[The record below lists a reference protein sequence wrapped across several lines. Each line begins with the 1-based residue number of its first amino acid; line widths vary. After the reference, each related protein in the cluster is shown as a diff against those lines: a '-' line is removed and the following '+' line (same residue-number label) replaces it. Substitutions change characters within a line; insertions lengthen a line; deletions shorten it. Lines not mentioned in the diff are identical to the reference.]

1 MKLLSRLGGSHRL
14 AIHVVLLFACLAFL
28 APRADAQLL
37 PLPGAQIVQVPD
49 THLRAAINKALGQS
63 AVSPITTTQM
73 AQLTSL
79 DASGSLT
86 KQIVSL
92 TGLEHATKLTG
103 LDLSANAITD
113 VSPLRNL
120 TQLRF
125 LTLSDN
131 SLTSIENLSGLTNL
145 IRLNVS
151 RNSLTAFTGIAAMT
165 QLTHLDLSDNSLTA
179 LTGIEDMTQLTYLHL
194 GDSSTTTIG
203 YIRTDPAGI
212 TDFGPLRTLLGKDNV
227 SLQTD
232 ILVVKSLAFA
242 EEPATSYGAGDSV
255 EIDVAFYNDDVEYRA
270 TSALLVDA
278 PSGEKPYFRLNFGDN
293 FYGSAQWTSAAVNT
307 STKITTVSFS
317 YLVPQRQSANA
328 IAIDSLKVPVNTRI
342 TYTYPLMQSFPLQ
355 LAMPSNTFVE
365 TVGYKGAVT
374 LPTNLPTGKPIS
386 AAGPLFPTGTRA
398 ENMPESKLTTQDILT
413 LDADDPD
420 DPITYSI
427 FGGADEDEFTI
438 AGDKLR
444 LKDHML
450 DFESPT
456 DQVSK
461 LTDAEGNPT
470 STNAAGNN
478 QYVVVVQASDGG
490 TPPETD
496 LQRIIV
502 TVTNVDPPA
511 QPNAPSV
518 SGNNSTP
525 QELTVTWAAPTST
538 NAPITDYDVQYRIG
552 NSGAFTDANYDGTT
566 TSTTL
571 TGLTPGT
578 GYEVQVR
585 ATNVEGSSTWS
596 TSGSGT
602 TAANSAPSFGT
613 TTATVAE
620 NHTGALI
627 AHPIATDADTGDA
640 VTYANP
646 SGTDGNLFEIS
657 SNGQGGYELRFKNA
671 PDYENPGD
679 QAHTAP
685 TPTDADNN
693 NVYIFFVTA
702 TSGSGQ
708 RTASTTAR
716 FAVTVTDVSP
726 PAQPAIPATTTNHGK
741 PNELEVDWDAPT
753 TSADAPITDYDVR
766 YRIQN
771 TLNWTDA
778 DYDGTDTETTL
789 TGLMAGTVYNV
800 AVLARNVEGDSAW
813 SNSAAATTPANVAP
827 SFTTNSALNDVAEN
841 ETAIATIVATDADTG
856 DSVTSYTLL
865 SGADAEYFQINSGTG
880 ALTVSN
886 AAGLDFENPVDKL
899 VSAPDGNAL
908 KNNEYVIDIR
918 ATGGTGDRALPA
930 ERRFVFTVT
939 DADEP
944 PLAIGEEEDDLTASG
959 VPDQPTHLTVSWTAP
974 EVPNSIPAIE
984 DYYVQYREVGGS
996 WPVDEESDGENV
1008 EHTGTATTALIT
1020 GLSVGGSYDI
1030 RVRSKNDEGVSA
1042 WRTIT
1047 NAMTANNAAVM
1058 FTSSQTRF
1066 SVTENTPITTP
1077 VTTLTATDAD
1087 EEDAITY
1094 ALGDTPDKAA
1104 FEFDIDADAVTG
1116 VLRFKAVPDFEN
1128 PADLAFEDLSDPSR
1142 NSPAGDNVYIVSVTA
1157 TSGEGAR
1164 LSTETL
1170 WLTITV
1176 VDVIEFDNTP
1186 PVVERLT
1193 LVPPPAAGYT
1203 LGSEILA
1210 EVTFDDDGV
1219 DIPANLSRENRPFIT
1234 LYLGEETAANRRRAY
1249 WKGRRDGNSTIVT
1262 FAYEVQ
1268 ETDFATAITVD
1279 KELGITVPPDAPIRN
1294 SAGTEAV
1301 TTQVRDTGAP
1311 VGDQEQSRLEFPEV
1325 TPARRPGGGTQPGE
1339 TPQPGPAPTLTQE
1352 VLVSGTPVFIP
1363 ETVDGKFAASAVPR
1377 TPLIFNEFGNGADA
1391 TNDWLELRNVTGAA
1405 VSLKDWELSVVQNGE
1420 KKDVSLIVFP
1430 DVSVPANG
1438 LLLITHS
1445 APDKTP
1451 LAAGDDIAGSAD
1463 GKNGGLTH
1471 LYLVNSELAL
1481 PDDGK
1486 FLLILR
1492 NVKGKLGENEAF
1504 VDVAGG
1510 GGSDTD
1516 AFIREQEGKYDTHVW
1531 PLQVL
1536 DAPGGD
1542 TEDAL
1547 SSGAVWQRA
1556 KADVVGYHKDAW
1568 TTAAFTG
1575 LGYDRQVTQ
1584 SAATAGTPGYPNG
1597 AAKATVATPKGSVT
1611 ISEIMVDTAD
1621 GTLPQWIELYN
1632 KSKTEVLNLNRWKLE
1647 LQNINSA
1654 DLIGRPI
1661 VTLTLAEK
1669 LLQPNQTVLIV
1680 AGEARASSRAHLPAD
1695 RIYNLFELHQ
1705 KNLRVKTPRD
1715 TFLSAVGFYLK
1726 LTDREG
1732 ELVDEVGNTDGN
1744 RRTDDAPA
1752 WALPVSEVEGAR
1764 SSLIRRYDKD
1774 VALDGKH
1781 RPSWVSAANI
1791 KAIEGELY
1799 YGHAKDLGT
1808 PGWRAGGALPVELAG
1823 FSVSRTDAGAVVLTW
1838 ATESEVDNAGFNLRR
1853 SERRDGSFTLVNSAL
1868 IAGAGTTGERQTYAF
1883 TDTSAKPGVEYYYQ
1897 LEEVSF
1903 AGKPQLLSMR
1913 FLRGPVS
1920 AANRQLRTFGE
1931 IKREK

>member
-1 MKLLSRLGGSHRL
+1 MKLLSRISRPHRL
-14 AIHVVLLFACLAFL
+14 AIHVVLLLACFAFL

-63 AVSPITTTQM
+63 AVTPITTTKM

-92 TGLEHATKLTG
+92 TGLEHATKLSS

-120 TQLRF
+120 TQL
-125 LTLSDN
+125 TLLNLADN
-131 SLTSIENLSGLTNL
+131 SLTSIENLSNLTNL

-151 RNSLTAFTGIAAMT
+151 RNSLTAFTGIADMT
-165 QLTHLDLSDNSLTA
+165 KLTHLDLSDNNLTA

-194 GDSSTTTIG
+194 GDSSTTSIG
-203 YIRTDPAGI
+203 SIRTDPAGI
-212 TDFGPLRTLLGKDNV
+212 TDFGPLRTLLGKPNV

-232 ILVVKSLAFA
+232 LLVIKSVVFA
-242 EEPATSYGAGDSV
+242 DEPATVYRAGDV
-255 EIDVAFYNDDVEYRA
+255 VKIDVTFYNSKVRYSSTSSLNVYYSGDEPYIAIPYGDDTIA
-270 TSALLVDA
+270 VDW
-278 PSGEKPYFRLNFGDN
+278 LNDTADDPG
-293 FYGSAQWTSAAVNT
+293 NT
-307 STKITTVSFS
+307 VVRFS
-317 YLVPQRQSANA
+317 YVVPQRATLASISISN
-328 IAIDSLKVPVNTRI
+328 LVVPVNTRI
-342 TYTYPLMQSFPLQ
+342 TYTYPLMHSFPLQ
-355 LAMPSNTFVE
+355 LVMPSNTIVDTE
-365 TVGYKGAVT
+365 GYKAAVT
-374 LPTNLPTGKPIS
+374 LPPTLPTGKAIS
-386 AAGPLFPTGTRA
+386 AAGPVFPTGTRA
-398 ENMPESKLTTQDILT
+398 EDMPESKLTTQDILT
-413 LDADDPD
+413 LNATDDD
-420 DPITYSI
+420 GDLITYSI
-427 FGGADEDEFTI
+427 FGGADKDEFTI

-450 DFESPT
+450 DFETPT
-456 DQVSK
+456 DLLSQ
-461 LTDAEGNPT
+461 LTTAGGKPT

-478 QYVVVVQASDGG
+478 EYVVVVQASSG

-502 TVTNVDPPA
+502 TVTDVDPPA

-518 SGNNSTP
+518 SGAPSTP
-525 QELTVTWAAPTST
+525 EELTVTWAAPTST

-585 ATNVEGSSTWS
+585 ASNVEGSSTWS

-602 TAANSAPSFGT
+602 TAANSAPSFGS

-620 NHTGALI
+620 NNTEALI

-671 PDYENPGD
+671 PDYESPGD

-685 TPTDADNN
+685 APTDAANN

-726 PAQPAIPATTTNHGK
+726 PGTPNAPTVTGSITLR
-741 PNELEVDWDAPT
+741 PNELDVSWTAPT
-753 TSADAPITDYDVR
+753 SPDALITDYDVQH
-766 YRIQN
+766 RIGN
-771 TLNWTDA
+771 SGVFTDA
-778 DYDGTDTETTL
+778 NYDSTTTSTTL
-789 TGLMAGTVYNV
+789 TGLTPGTGYEVQVRATN
-800 AVLARNVEGDSAW
+800 AEGTGSW
-813 SNSAAATTPANVAP
+813 SGSGSATTAQNRAP
-827 SFTTNSALNDVAEN
+827 SFSTSASLSLAEDQW
-841 ETAIATIVATDADTG
+841 EAAQLTATDADS
-856 DSVTSYTLL
+856 DSIIGYTIDTSKADGQHFATQVDG
-865 SGADAEYFQINSGTG
+865 GATTFG
-880 ALTVSN
+880 AT
-886 AAGLDFENPVDKL
+886 LDFETPVDEL
-899 VSAPDGNAL
+899 VPGPDGNAR
-908 KNNEYVIDIR
+908 KNNEYVVFI
-918 ATGGTGDRALPA
+918 TVTSGTSNRALSTEQRFVVTVTNVVEKPPAPVNLRAAGVPA
-930 ERRFVFTVT
+930 EPKHLKVT
-939 DADEP
+939 WSKPNVPTGTPDI
-944 PLAIGEEEDDLTASG
+944 IGYD
-959 VPDQPTHLTVSWTAP
+959 
-974 EVPNSIPAIE
+974 
-984 DYYVQYREVGGS
+984 VQYREAGSGS
-996 WPVDEESDGENV
+996 WNNV
-1008 EHTGTATTALIT
+1008 AHTGIEPTVTIT
-1020 GLSVGGSYDI
+1020 GLIAGDSYDVQI
-1030 RVRSKNDEGVSA
+1030 RSENADGVSDQ
-1042 WRTIT
+1042 WTRIT
-1047 NAMTANNAAVM
+1047 AMTANNAAVR
-1058 FTSSQTRF
+1058 FTTPQTRF

-1077 VTTLTATDAD
+1077 ITTFVATDAD
-1087 EEDAITY
+1087 AVDLVTY
-1094 ALGDTPDKAA
+1094 ALGETPDKAA
-1104 FEFDIDADAVTG
+1104 FEFDIDEEAATS

-1128 PADLAFEDLSDPSR
+1128 PADLAFEDLTDPSR

-1164 LSTETL
+1164 ESTETL

-1301 TTQVRDTGAP
+1301 TTQVRDAGGPA
-1311 VGDQEQSRLEFPEV
+1311 GDQEQSRLEFPEL
-1325 TPARRPGGGTQPGE
+1325 TPVRRTGGGTQPGE
-1339 TPQPGPAPTLTQE
+1339 VPQPGPATTLTQE

-1363 ETVDGKFAASAVPR
+1363 ETVDGKFAASTVPR
-1377 TPLIFNEFGNGADA
+1377 TPLIFNEFGNGTDA

-1438 LLLITHS
+1438 LLLISNS

-1463 GKNGGLTH
+1463 AKNGGLTH
-1471 LYLVNSELAL
+1471 LSLVNSGLAL

-1492 NVKGKLGENEAF
+1492 NAKEKLGKNEAF

-1510 GGSDTD
+1510 GGNDTD
-1516 AFIREQEGKYDTHVW
+1516 AFIREQAGNYDTHVW

-1547 SSGAVWQRA
+1547 GSGKVWQRA

-1568 TTAAFTG
+1568 TEAAFTG

-1597 AAKATVATPKGSVT
+1597 AAKATVASPKGSVT

-1621 GTLPQWIELYN
+1621 STLPQWIELYN

-1661 VTLTLAEK
+1661 VTLTLGEK
-1669 LLQPNQTVLIV
+1669 LLQPNQTLLIV
-1680 AGEARASSRAHLPAD
+1680 AGEARAASRAHLPAD

-1726 LTDREG
+1726 LTDSEG

-1764 SSLIRRYDKD
+1764 SSLIRRYDD
-1774 VALDGKH
+1774 SVALDGKN
-1781 RPSWVSAANI
+1781 RASWVSAANI
-1791 KAIEGELY
+1791 KAIDGELY
-1799 YGHAKDLGT
+1799 YGHAEDRGT
-1808 PGWRAGGALPVELAG
+1808 PGWRAGSALPVELAG
-1823 FSVSRTDAGAVVLTW
+1823 FAVSRTDAGAVVLTW

-1853 SERRDGSFTLVNSAL
+1853 SERRDSGFTLVNSAL
-1868 IAGAGTTGERQTYAF
+1868 IAGAGTTGERQTYTF

-1913 FLRGPVS
+1913 LLRGPVS

-1931 IKREK
+1931 VKREK

>member
-1 MKLLSRLGGSHRL
+1 MKLLSRIGRPHRL
-14 AIHVVLLFACLAFL
+14 AIHVVLLLACFAFL
-28 APRADAQLL
+28 APRADAQTIL

-49 THLRAAINKALGQS
+49 THLRAAINKALSQA
-63 AVSPITTTQM
+63 AVTPITTTKM

-120 TQLRF
+120 TQLR
-125 LTLSDN
+125 LLNLSDN

-145 IRLNVS
+145 TRLNVS
-151 RNSLTAFTGIAAMT
+151 RNSLTALTGIGAMT

-179 LTGIEDMTQLTYLHL
+179 LTGIEDLTQLTYLHL
-194 GDSSTTTIG
+194 GDSSTTSIG
-203 YIRTDPAGI
+203 SIRTDPAGI
-212 TDFGPLRTLLGKDNV
+212 TDFGPLRTLLGKENV
-227 SLQTD
+227 SVQTD
-232 ILVVKSLAFA
+232 LLVVKSVAFA
-242 EEPATSYGAGDSV
+242 DEPATVYRAGDV
-255 EIDVAFYNDDVEYRA
+255 VKIDVTFYNSKVRYSSTSQLNVYYSGDEPYIAIQYGDDTVA
-270 TSALLVDA
+270 VDWL
-278 PSGEKPYFRLNFGDN
+278 KDN
-293 FYGSAQWTSAAVNT
+293 ADDPGNT
-307 STKITTVSFS
+307 VVRFS
-317 YLVPQRQSANA
+317 YVVPQRA
-328 IAIDSLKVPVNTRI
+328 SLNSISISNLVVPVNTRI
-342 TYTYPLMQSFPLQ
+342 TYTYPLMHSFPLQ
-355 LAMPSNTFVE
+355 LLMPSNTIVDTE
-365 TVGYKGAVT
+365 GYKGAVT
-374 LPTNLPTGKPIS
+374 LPPNLPTGKPIS
-386 AAGPLFPTGTRA
+386 AAGPVFPMGTRA
-398 ENMPESKLTTQDILT
+398 VNMPESRLTTQEILT
-413 LDADDPD
+413 LNATDDD
-420 DPITYSI
+420 GDMITYTI
-427 FGGADEDEFTI
+427 LGGADEDEFTI
-438 AGDKLR
+438 AGDELR

-450 DFESPT
+450 DFETPT
-456 DQVSK
+456 DLLSQ
-461 LTDAEGNPT
+461 LTTAGGKPT

-478 QYVVVVQASDGG
+478 EYVVVVQASSG

-502 TVTNVDPPA
+502 TVTNVDPPDIPSA
-511 QPNAPSV
+511 PTVTGAPS
-518 SGNNSTP
+518 TP
-525 QELTVTWAAPTST
+525 EQLTVSWSAPTST
-538 NAPITDYDVQYRIG
+538 NAPITDYDVQRRVAGSTG
-552 NSGAFTDANYDGTT
+552 NFIDARYDGTAT
-566 TSTTL
+566 TMTL
-571 TGLTPGT
+571 TNLDPGT
-578 GYEVQVR
+578 TYDVQVL
-585 ATNVEGSSTWS
+585 AKNVEGSSAWS
-596 TSGSGT
+596 ASGSGM
-602 TAANSAPSFGT
+602 TAANSAPSFGS

-620 NHTGALI
+620 NDTEALI
-627 AHPIATDADTGDA
+627 EHPIATDADTGDA
-640 VTYANP
+640 VTYAQP
-646 SGTDGNLFEIS
+646 SGTDGNLFQIS

-671 PDYENPGD
+671 PDYESPGD

-685 TPTDADNN
+685 APSDGANN

-708 RTASTTAR
+708 RELSTTATR
-716 FAVTVTDVSP
+716 FAVTVTDVVDEAP
-726 PAQPAIPATTTNHGK
+726 GK
-741 PNELEVDWDAPT
+741 PDN
-753 TSADAPITDYDVR
+753 
-766 YRIQN
+766 
-771 TLNWTDA
+771 
-778 DYDGTDTETTL
+778 
-789 TGLMAGTVYNV
+789 
-800 AVLARNVEGDSAW
+800 
-813 SNSAAATTPANVAP
+813 
-827 SFTTNSALNDVAEN
+827 
-841 ETAIATIVATDADTG
+841 
-856 DSVTSYTLL
+856 
-865 SGADAEYFQINSGTG
+865 
-880 ALTVSN
+880 LTVSGPS
-886 AAGLDFENPVDKL
+886 ATPDTLIVTWEAGP
-899 VSAPDGNAL
+899 
-908 KNNEYVIDIR
+908 
-918 ATGGTGDRALPA
+918 
-930 ERRFVFTVT
+930 
-939 DADEP
+939 
-944 PLAIGEEEDDLTASG
+944 
-959 VPDQPTHLTVSWTAP
+959 AP
-974 EVPNSIPAIE
+974 ESTTPPDTTRYV
-984 DYYVQYREVGGS
+984 VQYRQADGG
-996 WPVDEESDGENV
+996 DEDWSEDNVSYPDERTETRAEISGLQLNTFYDVQVQAVNEEGESE
-1008 EHTGTATTALIT
+1008 
-1020 GLSVGGSYDI
+1020 
-1030 RVRSKNDEGVSA
+1030 
-1042 WRTIT
+1042 WRIKEDVKP
-1047 NAMTANNAAVM
+1047 ADNAAVT
-1058 FTSSQTRF
+1058 FTTRQTTFR
-1066 SVTENTPITTP
+1066 VTENTPITTP
-1077 VTTLTATDAD
+1077 VTTFRATDAD
-1087 EEDAITY
+1087 AVDLVTY

-1104 FEFDIDADAVTG
+1104 FEFDIDAAAATA

-1128 PADLAFEDLSDPSR
+1128 PADLAFEDLTDPSR

-1164 LSTETL
+1164 LSRETL

-1176 VDVIEFDNTP
+1176 VDVVEFDNTP

-1294 SAGTEAV
+1294 SAGTEVV
-1301 TTQVRDTGAP
+1301 TTPVRDTGAP
-1311 VGDQEQSRLEFPEV
+1311 AGAQEQSRLEFPEV
-1325 TPARRPGGGTQPGE
+1325 TLARQPSGGTQPGAA
-1339 TPQPGPAPTLTQE
+1339 PPTLTQE
-1352 VLVSGTPVFIP
+1352 VLVSGTPVFIPP

-1377 TPLIFNEFGNGADA
+1377 TPLVFNEFGNGADA

-1438 LLLITHS
+1438 LLLISNS

-1451 LAAGDDIAGSAD
+1451 LAAGDDIAGSVEA
-1463 GKNGGLTH
+1463 KNGGLTH
-1471 LYLVNSELAL
+1471 LSLVNSGLAL

-1492 NVKGKLGENEAF
+1492 NAKEKLGKNEAF

-1516 AFIREQEGKYDTHVW
+1516 AFIRDRTGNYDTHVW

-1547 SSGAVWQRA
+1547 GSGTVWQRA
-1556 KADVVGYHKDAW
+1556 KANVVGYHKDAW
-1568 TTAAFTG
+1568 TEAAFTG

-1597 AAKATVATPKGSVT
+1597 AAKATVASPKGSVT

-1632 KSKTEVLNLNRWKLE
+1632 RSKTEVLNLNRWQLE

-1661 VTLTLAEK
+1661 VTLTLGEK

-1715 TFLSAVGFYLK
+1715 TFLSNVGFYLK
-1726 LTDREG
+1726 LTDSEG

-1752 WALPVSEVEGAR
+1752 WALPVSDLEGAR

-1774 VALDGKH
+1774 VALNGKH

-1791 KAIEGELY
+1791 KAIDGELY

-1823 FSVSRTDAGAVVLTW
+1823 FAVSRNDAGAVVLTW

-1853 SERRDGSFTLVNSAL
+1853 SERRDGSFTLLNAAL
-1868 IAGAGTTGERQTYAF
+1868 IAGAGTTGERQTYTF

-1903 AGKPQLLSMR
+1903 AGKPRMLSMR

-1931 IKREK
+1931 IKRQK

>member
-1 MKLLSRLGGSHRL
+1 MKLLSRIGRPHRL
-14 AIHVVLLFACLAFL
+14 AIHVVLLLACFAFL
-28 APRADAQLL
+28 APRADAQQTGGEEQDVL
-37 PLPGAQIVQVPD
+37 
-49 THLRAAINKALGQS
+49 LGQQVNIPDANLREVVADS
-63 AVSPITTTQM
+63 IPVSMKIVTGPGTTITIPTARTITTVTL
-73 AQLTSL
+73 AALTSL
-79 DASGSLT
+79 DASEAALVKLAAARVIERQTRPRLPTIDTSKPIT
-86 KQIVSL
+86 DL
-92 TGLEHATKLTG
+92 TGLEHATGLVALNLSGHNIATLTALSSLPKLQF
-103 LDLSANAITD
+103 LDLSRNKIQ
-113 VSPLRNL
+113 SPAALATL
-120 TQLRF
+120 TQLQ
-125 LTLSDN
+125 LLNLSNN
-131 SLTSIENLSGLTNL
+131 SITSIAQLSKLTNL
-145 IRLNVS
+145 VR
-151 RNSLTAFTGIAAMT
+151 
-165 QLTHLDLSDNSLTA
+165 LDLSDNSLA
-179 LTGIEDMTQLTYLHL
+179 SLTGIEDMTQLTHLYL
-194 GDSSTTTIG
+194 GNN
-203 YIRTDPAGI
+203 GI
-212 TDFGPLRTLLGKDNV
+212 TGATVAPLRTLLGKDNV

-232 ILVVKSLAFA
+232 ILVVKSVAFVN
-242 EEPATSYGAGDSV
+242 EPATSYGAGDTV
-255 EIDVAFYNDDVEYRA
+255 KIAVAFFNRGVRHVSMSELARVLPTVSNGRYTDDPEPEYYTGDKPYVA
-270 TSALLVDA
+270 LAFDGSALSVD
-278 PSGEKPYFRLNFGDN
+278 G
-293 FYGSAQWTSAAVNT
+293 
-307 STKITTVSFS
+307 TKSYLHKAEWELDDANEQRNTTVHFE
-317 YLVPQRQSANA
+317 YIVPQRASVDTLTIN
-328 IAIDSLKVPVNTRI
+328 SLQVPADTRI
-342 TYTYPLMQSFPLQ
+342 THEYKLMSSFPLQ
-355 LAMPSNTFVE
+355 LAAPTSSFTDVIGLHKTVDLPSS
-365 TVGYKGAVT
+365 
-374 LPTNLPTGKPIS
+374 LPTGKPI
-386 AAGPLFPTGTRA
+386 AATGPVFPTGTRT
-398 ENMPESKLTTQDILT
+398 ENMPESTLTTADILT
-413 LDADDPD
+413 LNAEDPND
-420 DPITYSI
+420 TITYSI

-450 DFESPT
+450 NFESPT
-456 DQVSK
+456 DQLSQ

-478 QYVVVVQASDGG
+478 EYVVVVQASSG
-490 TPPETD
+490 TKPDTD
-496 LQRIIV
+496 LQRITV
-502 TVTNVDPPA
+502 TVTDVPEAPGMPTIQALNTSA
-511 QPNAPSV
+511 NAPNELEV
-518 SGNNSTP
+518 SWNEPSNTGPS
-525 QELTVTWAAPTST
+525 
-538 NAPITDYDVQYRIG
+538 ITDYDVQYRTG
-552 NSGAFTDANYDGTT
+552 SDPYTGWPHTGTVR
-566 TSTTL
+566 STTL
-571 TGLTPGT
+571 TGLTPNT
-578 GYEVQVR
+578 LYDVQVR
-585 ATNVEGSSTWS
+585 ATNDEG
-596 TSGSGT
+596 
-602 TAANSAPSFGT
+602 
-613 TTATVAE
+613 
-620 NHTGALI
+620 TGAWS
-627 AHPIATDADTGDA
+627 D
-640 VTYANP
+640 
-646 SGTDGNLFEIS
+646 E
-657 SNGQGGYELRFKNA
+657 
-671 PDYENPGD
+671 
-679 QAHTAP
+679 
-685 TPTDADNN
+685 
-693 NVYIFFVTA
+693 
-702 TSGSGQ
+702 
-708 RTASTTAR
+708 AST
-716 FAVTVTDVSP
+716 
-726 PAQPAIPATTTNHGK
+726 
-741 PNELEVDWDAPT
+741 
-753 TSADAPITDYDVR
+753 
-766 YRIQN
+766 
-771 TLNWTDA
+771 
-778 DYDGTDTETTL
+778 
-789 TGLMAGTVYNV
+789 
-800 AVLARNVEGDSAW
+800 
-813 SNSAAATTPANVAP
+813 TTPANSAP
-827 SFTTNSALNDVAEN
+827 SFTTNSALGNVDEN
-841 ETAIATIVATDADTG
+841 ETAIATIAATDADAADHG
-856 DSVTSYTLL
+856 DAVTSYTLV
-865 SGADAEYFQINSGTG
+865 SGADAEYFQISNTG
-880 ALTVSN
+880 ALTVID

-899 VSAPDGNAL
+899 VSDPDGNAL
-908 KNNEYVIDIR
+908 RNNEYVIDIKV
-918 ATGGTGDRALPA
+918 TSGTNKRALSA
-930 ERRFVFTVT
+930 TRRFVFTVT
-939 DADEP
+939 DMAEP
-944 PLAIGEEEDDLTASG
+944 PPAIKEDSLSAAG
-959 VPDQPTHLTVSWTAP
+959 VPAEPTHLTVSWEAP
-974 EVPNSIPAIE
+974 TTVPDSIPAIE
-984 DYYVQYREVGGS
+984 DYDVQYREVGGS
-996 WPVDEESDGENV
+996 WPGQGVGDGENV
-1008 EHTGTATTALIT
+1008 EHTGIATTALIT
-1020 GLSVGGSYDI
+1020 GLSVGGSYDL
-1030 RVRSKNDEGVSA
+1030 RVRSKSDEGVSA
-1042 WRTIT
+1042 WVETAQDEP
-1047 NAMTANNAAVM
+1047 AMTANNAAVR
-1058 FTSSQTRF
+1058 FETRQTTFRV
-1066 SVTENTPITTP
+1066 SENTPITTP

-1094 ALGDTPDKAA
+1094 ALGDTPDKEA
-1104 FEFDIDADAVTG
+1104 FELDETTG

-1128 PADLAFEDLSDPSR
+1128 PADLAFEDLTAPSR

-1164 LSTETL
+1164 ESTETL

-1176 VDVIEFDNTP
+1176 VDVVEFDNTP

-1301 TTQVRDTGAP
+1301 TTQVRDAGGPA
-1311 VGDQEQSRLEFPEV
+1311 GDQEQSRLEFPEL
-1325 TPARRPGGGTQPGE
+1325 TPVRRTGGGTQPGE
-1339 TPQPGPAPTLTQE
+1339 VPQPGPATTLTQE

-1363 ETVDGKFAASAVPR
+1363 ETVDGKFAASTVPR
-1377 TPLIFNEFGNGADA
+1377 TPLIFNEFGNGTDA

-1438 LLLITHS
+1438 LLLISNS

-1463 GKNGGLTH
+1463 AKNGGLTH
-1471 LYLVNSELAL
+1471 LSLVNSGLAL

-1492 NVKGKLGENEAF
+1492 NAKEKLGKNEAF

-1510 GGSDTD
+1510 GGNDTD
-1516 AFIREQEGKYDTHVW
+1516 AFIREQAGNYDTHVW

-1547 SSGAVWQRA
+1547 GSGKVWQRA

-1568 TTAAFTG
+1568 TEAAFTG

-1597 AAKATVATPKGSVT
+1597 AAKATVASPKGSVT

-1621 GTLPQWIELYN
+1621 STLPQWIELYN

-1661 VTLTLAEK
+1661 VTLTLGEK
-1669 LLQPNQTVLIV
+1669 LLQPNQTLLIV
-1680 AGEARASSRAHLPAD
+1680 AGEARAASRAHLPAD

-1726 LTDREG
+1726 LTDSEG

-1752 WALPVSEVEGAR
+1752 WALPVSDVEGAR
-1764 SSLIRRYDKD
+1764 SSLIRRYDKE
-1774 VALDGKH
+1774 VALNGKR

-1791 KAIEGELY
+1791 RAIDGELY

-1838 ATESEVDNAGFNLRR
+1838 VTESEVDNAGFNLRR

-1883 TDTSAKPGVEYYYQ
+1883 TDMSAKPGVEYYYQ

-1903 AGKPQLLSMR
+1903 AGKPQTLSVR

-1931 IKREK
+1931 IKRQK